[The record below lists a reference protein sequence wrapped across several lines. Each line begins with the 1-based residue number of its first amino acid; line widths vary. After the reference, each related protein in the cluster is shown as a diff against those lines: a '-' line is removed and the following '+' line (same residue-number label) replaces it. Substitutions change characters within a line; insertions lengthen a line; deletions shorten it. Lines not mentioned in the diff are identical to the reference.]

1 MLYLRDKDG
10 NVITVLENAFRVG
23 YERASGTI
31 WKMNFS
37 LPNNDPKIPQV
48 KKFGLV
54 DVEDYDGE
62 FIGTFRILP
71 SLTKKRESEN
81 QTDYVCYHV
90 IHTLGDSVYL
100 GEVYGEDVGAATLLT
115 TILDA
120 QKTPH
125 WVLNNVEASQLI
137 TIGWENL
144 NGLVGPIFDILSQ
157 FNEHYAY
164 TFDTSTYPWKLNLV
178 YIPMEPVCRIK
189 EGYNLIGFEMENDPS
204 NMVNRIYPVGRDE
217 DGYPVYIDS
226 VTTGN
231 VRYVEDTDLVTQFGP
246 IEYIYQS
253 DHEDPAKLKEEAE
266 EVLKKNKEPNIH
278 WRVEAADLM
287 KLANDPLLTI
297 DKLRINRVVR
307 VETEDFGDV
316 DLVIR
321 KESKQDMFGQ
331 PQRMTLELASG
342 ELRPAYGFVDIQK
355 RLVEQE
361 RRITTATSSVLARGR
376 QIATELINSGFGG
389 HVRIHPDK
397 ILIMDTDDEETT
409 QKVWQWNLNG
419 LGYSTTGIEGPYN
432 LAWAMNGTFN
442 TDFIG
447 ANTIYT
453 RHLAADVGQSLDLS
467 SNTHIINKVER
478 EEIGNLV
485 TIDVHAEEL
494 GLLETTLTDFM
505 SAQTTL
511 TQEEFEVRFTEY
523 LQIISDQG
531 TDFDNR
537 FSEIATWFR
546 VTPDG
551 LELGASD
558 NPILL
563 KIKPDRIA
571 FEQGGQEVAYFSES
585 ALYVTHVSVTES
597 MEWGIFKWVHRSNG
611 NFSLT

>member
-10 NVITVLENAFRVG
+10 NAITVLENAFQVG

-31 WKMNFS
+31 WKLNFS

-90 IHTLGDSVYL
+90 IHTLGDSVAL
-100 GEVYGEDVGAATLLT
+100 GEIYGEDIAPSTMLT
-115 TILDA
+115 NILDA

-125 WVLNNVEASQLI
+125 WVLNNVEASQPI
-137 TIGWENL
+137 TIGWENP
-144 NGLVGPIFDILSQ
+144 NGLVGPIFDILGQ

-164 TFDTSTYPWKLNLV
+164 TFDTSMYPWKLNLI

-189 EGYNLIGFEMENDPS
+189 EGYNLVGFEMENDPS

-226 VTTGN
+226 VTTGG
-231 VRYVEDTDLVTQFGP
+231 VRYVQDTDLVTQFGP
-246 IEYIYQS
+246 IEYIHQS
-253 DHEDPAKLKEEAE
+253 THWDPAKLKEEAE
-266 EVLKKNKEPNIH
+266 EILKKNKEPNIY

-331 PQRMTLELASG
+331 PQQMVLELTSG

-389 HVRIHPDK
+389 HVRVYPDR
-397 ILIMDTDDEETT
+397 ILIMDTDNEETT
-409 QKVWQWNLNG
+409 QNVWQWNHNG
-419 LGYSTTGIEGPYN
+419 IGHSTTGIEGPYG
-432 LAWAMNGTFN
+432 LAWTIDGTFN

-453 RHLAADVGQSLDLS
+453 RHLAADVGEAITITATNAVETKIADEVDTRITNYSSEVNQQFDNITTTFSAVTTDIDNLGNELQNALDEISTYIRFSIDGIELG
-467 SNTHIINKVER
+467 
-478 EEIGNLV
+478 EIGN
-485 TIDVHAEEL
+485 
-494 GLLETTLTDFM
+494 
-505 SAQTTL
+505 
-511 TQEEFEVRFTEY
+511 
-523 LQIISDQG
+523 
-531 TDFDNR
+531 
-537 FSEIATWFR
+537 
-546 VTPDG
+546 
-551 LELGASD
+551 
-558 NPILL
+558 PIKLF
-563 KIKPDRIA
+563 IENDRIV
-571 FEQGGQEVAYFSES
+571 FTQNDVEVAYIDNNR
-585 ALYVTHVSVTES
+585 LYITDGQFLGSLRL
-597 MEWGIFKWVHRSNG
+597 GAFAFLPRDNG
-611 NFSLT
+611 NLSFGKVM